1 LGNRRLLC
9 HAEKV
14 TPAPRGSSLRFLPP
28 LLWSAVIAW
37 FSRDAWGAGAT
48 GALLLPWLHALLPWA
63 APEQLAGLHGLV
75 RKGGHVFEYAALA
88 LLWRRALGPGSWRAP
103 LALAILTA
111 ALDEAHQAA
120 TLTRGGRVAD
130 VLLDAA
136 AAAAALAVA
145 AWGPR
150 ASADGAAR
158 GLLWIAA
165 AGGTALLAI
174 DWAAAAPPGWLWL
187 SVPAAWLTLWAW
199 RWRRPRA

>member
-1 LGNRRLLC
+1 
-9 HAEKV
+9 
-14 TPAPRGSSLRFLPP
+14 
-28 LLWSAVIAW
+28 VIAW

-120 TLTRGGRVAD
+120 TLTRGGSVAD

-150 ASADGAAR
+150 ASTDGAAR

>member
-1 LGNRRLLC
+1 M
-9 HAEKV
+9 

-103 LALAILTA
+103 LALAVLTA
-111 ALDEAHQAA
+111 TLDEAHQAT
-120 TLTRGGRVAD
+120 TLTRGGSVAD

-136 AAAAALAVA
+136 AAAAALVVA

>member
-1 LGNRRLLC
+1 M
-9 HAEKV
+9 

-120 TLTRGGRVAD
+120 TLTRGGSVAD

-150 ASADGAAR
+150 ARADGAAR

>member
-1 LGNRRLLC
+1 
-9 HAEKV
+9 V

-111 ALDEAHQAA
+111 ALDEAHQAT
-120 TLTRGGRVAD
+120 TLTRGGSVAD

>member
-1 LGNRRLLC
+1 MI
-9 HAEKV
+9 
-14 TPAPRGSSLRFLPP
+14 PAPRGSSLRFLPP

-120 TLTRGGRVAD
+120 TLTRGGSVAD

-145 AWGPR
+145 AGGPR

-158 GLLWIAA
+158 VLLWIAA

-187 SVPAAWLTLWAW
+187 SVPAAWFTLWAW